1 MAQTTHES
9 AEQLKAQARGA
20 ANELGTEAK
29 KVGETL
35 GNEVSDLA
43 QAARTRLEAEA
54 ATQKDVLAD
63 RLKGVAER
71 VHQSAE
77 SFRKDEAWIADWV
90 DEGAR
95 RLHGA
100 SEDIRNRD
108 VRSIIDWFT
117 HLSRRQPAVV
127 MGASVAAGFALSRLA
142 RASAD
147 EGVSSV
153 ERYMSNDRQGGR
165 QRAEQWQWSDRPET
179 PRTGMP
185 QGHKYDEALE
195 GRYGEGKQEGPGTKP
210 ARPGVGSGTGT
221 GSSTGTE
228 ADKHLGGPR

>member
-1 MAQTTHES
+1 MAHTTHES
-9 AEQLKAQARGA
+9 AGETLKAQARGA
-20 ANELGTEAK
+20 AGDLKSEARK
-29 KVGETL
+29 TGETL

-54 ATQKDVLAD
+54 STQKDVLAD

-77 SFRKDEAWIADWV
+77 SFRENEAWLADWV

-108 VRSIIDWFT
+108 VRSILDWFD
-117 HLSRRQPAVV
+117 HLARRQPAMV
-127 MGASVAAGFALSRLA
+127 MGVSVAAGFALTRLA
-142 RASAD
+142 RVAAD
-147 EGVSSV
+147 EGMSAV
-153 ERYMSNDRQGGR
+153 ETGMAQTRRDNRTR
-165 QRAEQWQWSDRPET
+165 PENWRFADRPEQQ

-185 QGHKYDEALE
+185 KGQGYEEALE
-195 GRYGEGKQEGPGTKP
+195 GRYGVARQEGPGTKP
-210 ARPGVGSGTGT
+210 AHAETL
-221 GSSTGTE
+221 TE

>member
-9 AEQLKAQARGA
+9 AGETLKAQARGA
-20 ANELGTEAK
+20 AGDLKSEAK
-29 KVGETL
+29 KTGETL
-35 GNEVSDLA
+35 GHEVSDLA

-77 SFRKDEAWIADWV
+77 GFRENEAWLADWV

-108 VRSIIDWFT
+108 VRSIIDWFS
-117 HLSRRQPAVV
+117 HLSRRQPALV
-127 MGASVAAGFALSRLA
+127 MGVSVAAGFALTRLGRVA
-142 RASAD
+142 AE
-147 EGVSSV
+147 EGIGAV
-153 ERYMSNDRQGGR
+153 ENGMTQTRQGNR
-165 QRAEQWQWSDRPET
+165 TRPENWRFADRPEPQQQ

-185 QGHKYDEALE
+185 KGQGYEEALE
-195 GRYGEGKQEGPGTKP
+195 GRYGVARQEGPGTKP
-210 ARPGVGSGTGT
+210 AHAETL
-221 GSSTGTE
+221 TE

>member
-9 AEQLKAQARGA
+9 AGEDLKAQARGA
-20 ANELGTEAK
+20 AGDLGTEAK

-54 ATQKDVLAD
+54 ATQKDILAD

-77 SFRKDEAWIADWV
+77 SFRKDESWLADWV

-100 SEDIRNRD
+100 SEDLRNRE
-108 VRSIIDWFT
+108 VSSILDWFN
-117 HLSRRQPAVV
+117 HLSRRQPAMV
-127 MGASVAAGFALSRLA
+127 MGVSVAAGFALTRLA
-142 RASAD
+142 RVAAEDSIGAM
-147 EGVSSV
+147 EHG
-153 ERYMSNDRQGGR
+153 MTQTRQANR
-165 QRAEQWQWSDRPET
+165 TRPENWRFADRPEQ

-185 QGHKYDEALE
+185 KGQGYEEALE
-195 GRYGEGKQEGPGTKP
+195 GRYGIGRQEGPGTKP
-210 ARPGVGSGTGT
+210 AHAETL
-221 GSSTGTE
+221 TE